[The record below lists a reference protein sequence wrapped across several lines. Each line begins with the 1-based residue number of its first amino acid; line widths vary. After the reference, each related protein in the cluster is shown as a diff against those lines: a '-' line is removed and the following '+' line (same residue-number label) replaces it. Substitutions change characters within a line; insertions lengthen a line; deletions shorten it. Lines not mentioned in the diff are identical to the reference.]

1 MKRRVAIVGAGQSG
15 MQLALGLQRA
25 GHEVTVFSNRS
36 AREILEGPVM
46 SSQCMFETA
55 LQTERELGLDGWA
68 DECPAIEGIGIAVR
82 NPEGGKAIEWRARL
96 DGPAQSVDQRLK
108 IPAWMAEFEKRGGQL
123 VLKDVDLDD
132 LETCAQTHDL
142 VVVASGKG
150 EISKLFERDEARSPC
165 DQPQRA
171 LALTYVKGMKP
182 AEPYARVCFNLI
194 PGVGEYFVFPAL
206 TTSGPC
212 EIMVFEGVPGGPM
225 DCWAD
230 VKTPQEHLARSKWIL
245 ETFLPWEA
253 ERCTRIEL
261 TDDNGILTGRFTPTV
276 RKPIATLPS
285 GRKVLGLADAVV
297 LNDPITGQGANNAA
311 KCADIY
317 LKRILEHGDAPFDAA
332 WMQETFDRY
341 WEGYARW
348 ATDWTNSLLAPPK
361 PHLLKLL
368 QSATHMPAVASTIVN
383 GFDDPRAFAPWWFDA
398 EEADHFLEARA
409 REAVVDRFDRRDFR
423 KALGQ
428 FSTGVTV
435 ITTRAIDGRRVG
447 MTANSFSSVSLDP
460 PLVLWSLARQAPSVA
475 DFTGASHFA
484 INVLAANQHHL
495 SRQFST
501 PQADKFGGVD
511 CCEGTAGVP
520 LLDGVIA
527 RFTCRNVKQ
536 YDGGDHL
543 IFIGEVERYDRFDGE
558 PLVFHSGYYQVT
570 TRHPECMQQ

>member
-1 MKRRVAIVGAGQSG
+1 MTRRVAIVGAGQSG

-25 GHEVTVFSNRS
+25 GHEVTVFSNRT
-36 AREILEGPVM
+36 AREIFEGPVM

-55 LQTERELGLDGWA
+55 LQTERELGLDFWA
-68 DECPAIEGIGIAVR
+68 GECPCVEGIGMTVR
-82 NPEGGKAIEWRARL
+82 NPQGGKAIEWSARL
-96 DGPAQSVDQRLK
+96 DGPAQSVDQRIK
-108 IPAWMAEFEKRGGQL
+108 IPGWMNAFEQRGGRL
-123 VLKDVDLDD
+123 VLQDVGLGELDA
-132 LETCAQTHDL
+132 CAQTHDL
-142 VVVASGKG
+142 VVMASGKG
-150 EISKLFERDEARSPC
+150 EISKLFERDAERSPF
-165 DQPQRA
+165 DAPQRV
-171 LALTYVKGMKP
+171 LALTYVKGMLP
-182 AEPYARVCFNLI
+182 AQLYARVCFNLI

-206 TTSGPC
+206 TTTGPC

-230 VKTPQEHLARSKWIL
+230 VKTPKEHLARSKWIL
-245 ETFLPWEA
+245 DTFLPWEA
-253 ERCTRIEL
+253 ERCRHMEL
-261 TDDNGILTGRFTPTV
+261 ADDNGVLVGSFAPTV
-276 RKPIATLPS
+276 RKPVATLPS
-285 GRKVLGLADAVV
+285 GRKVLGLADVVV
-297 LNDPITGQGANNAA
+297 LNDPITGQGSNNAA
-311 KCADIY
+311 KSADIC
-317 LKRILEHGDAPFDAA
+317 LKRILEHGDAPFDAK
-332 WMQETFDRY
+332 WMQQTFDRY

-348 ATDWTNSLLAPPK
+348 ATAWTHSLLAPPL
-361 PHLLKLL
+361 PHVHKLL
-368 QSATHMPAVASTIVN
+368 QSATHMPPVASTLVN
-383 GFDDPRAFAPWWFDA
+383 GFDDPRTFAPWWFDA
-398 EEADHFLEARA
+398 AEADRFLEARA
-409 REAVVDRFDRRDFR
+409 REAAVDRFDRRDFR

-460 PLVLWSLARQAPSVA
+460 PLVLWSLARNAPSVA

-484 INVLAANQHHL
+484 INVLAAHQHHL

-520 LLDGVIA
+520 LLNDVIA
-527 RFTCRNVKQ
+527 RFVCRNVRQ

-570 TRHPECMQQ
+570 TRHPECLQ